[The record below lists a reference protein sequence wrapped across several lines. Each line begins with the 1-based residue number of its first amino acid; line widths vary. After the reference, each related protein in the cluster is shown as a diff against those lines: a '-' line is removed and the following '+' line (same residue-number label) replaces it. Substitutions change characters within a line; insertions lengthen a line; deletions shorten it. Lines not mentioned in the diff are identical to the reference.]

1 MKNYKKL
8 LEEKEF
14 QLNSYP
20 EGRFWELIVTDSE
33 KRKLE
38 ICRAF
43 GAIIDLDVNGTD
55 INTLILQCA
64 EDFTK
69 CVFYYDCNPF
79 DVETNEFMQCV
90 EKLTF
95 KKYNWRY
102 FIVLNNKNDLNNI
115 VESSETPNGLPL
127 CQDFSVAI
135 NFKTPEELNKWVSEN
150 TSLSVENEDYHIE
163 RYYLRV

>member
-43 GAIIDLDVNGTD
+43 VAINDLDVNGTD

-69 CVFYYDCNPF
+69 CVFYYDCNHF

-95 KKYNWRY
+95 KRYN
-102 FIVLNNKNDLNNI
+102 
-115 VESSETPNGLPL
+115 
-127 CQDFSVAI
+127 
-135 NFKTPEELNKWVSEN
+135 
-150 TSLSVENEDYHIE
+150 
-163 RYYLRV
+163 

>member
-79 DVETNEFMQCV
+79 DVETNEFLRTTDMSRFYYCNLFEYTGRIKQV
-90 EKLTF
+90 GKR
-95 KKYNWRY
+95 KYKIISKNSDY
-102 FIVLNNKNDLNNI
+102 YSSYIIFNGGLN
-115 VESSETPNGLPL
+115 
-127 CQDFSVAI
+127 
-135 NFKTPEELNKWVSEN
+135 ELRTV
-150 TSLSVENEDYHIE
+150 
-163 RYYLRV
+163 R